1 MLLSEITLPM
11 LWAECKDLALVYSY
25 DVAVLLYN
33 VQEEHGDPR
42 HVPAGRQLTDGRW
55 MLCGDV
61 LSEVGEGGILAGGFA
76 FITPEMMEQIE
87 VIPLADALA
96 LLPPESPSPVN

>member
-1 MLLSEITLPM
+1 MTLADLTLP
-11 LWAECKDLALVYSY
+11 LPYDDCKDLALVYSY
-25 DVAVLLYN
+25 DVAVLLYG

-61 LSEVGEGGILAGGFA
+61 LSEVGAGGILAGGFA
-76 FITPEMMEQIE
+76 FITPEMMEQIG

-96 LLPPESPSPVN
+96 LLPPESPSPVS

>member
-1 MLLSEITLPM
+1 MTLSDLTLPM
-11 LWAECKDLALVYSY
+11 PYDECKDLALVYSY
-25 DVAVLLYN
+25 DVAVLLYS

-76 FITPEMMEQIE
+76 FITPAMMEQIE
-87 VIPLADALA
+87 VVPLADAIA